1 MKTFEFSII
10 ASGVDPTAD
19 DFGDRFYDA
28 GCDDALVAFQKGHTI
43 IDFAREANSIG
54 EAIASAVENVL
65 AAGAKI
71 DRIEPDPLVN
81 LTEIAARTHVTRAA
95 ISNYA
100 KGARGGKDFP
110 PPVARVTSDTPLYDW
125 AEVASWLALN
135 HKLSI
140 EAAVCAGVFKE
151 ANAAISSGE
160 MHLRERL
167 KKRAHDDEKSLESEE
182 PERGFASR

>member
-1 MKTFEFSII
+1 MKTFEFTIV

-28 GCDDALVAFQKGHTI
+28 GCNDALVAFQKGHTI
-43 IDFAREANSIG
+43 IDFAREANSID

-110 PPVARVTSDTPLYDW
+110 PPIARVTSDTPLYDW

-135 HKLSI
+135 HKLPI

-151 ANAAISSGE
+151 ANAAIERGE
-160 MHLRERL
+160 IHLGDIL
-167 KKRAHDDEKSLESEE
+167 KKRAHDDEASLEAMGL
-182 PERGFASR
+182 R